1 MNPNNLSRFDLNFP
15 GNWIA
20 GDDRDLASETFRLL
34 KIVKDQL
41 LRAVVSCF
49 LFHPLSEK
57 NIRMRPD
64 KHISEYEACLSSIYA
79 TTFVLSLDTIAKLLH
94 TLRRYLEPPTQARD
108 FVDSYQKQFGH
119 LKYIRDSIMHIE
131 DRGRGKDRNQK
142 HIPAS
147 IFMLGV
153 YIESRYEFTGE
164 DGNRYS
170 VEISENTLLTAH
182 KIIQDIINSYKW
194 E

>member
-20 GDDRDLASETFRLL
+20 GDDRDLAFETFQLL

-41 LRAVVSCF
+41 LRAVVSCS
-49 LFHPLSEK
+49 LFQPISEK
-57 NIRMRPD
+57 NIRKRLD
-64 KHISEYEACLSSIYA
+64 EHLSEYEACLNSIYA

-94 TLRRYLEPPTQARD
+94 TLRRNLEPPTQARD
-108 FVDSYQKQFGH
+108 FVDRYQEQFGQ

-131 DRGRGKDRNQK
+131 DRGRGKDRNQEN
-142 HIPAS
+142 IPAS
-147 IFMLGV
+147 FFVLGV
-153 YIESRYEFTGE
+153 YVENRYEFTGE

-170 VEISENTLLTAH
+170 VEISENTLLAAR
-182 KIIQDIINSYKW
+182 KIIQDIINAYKW